1 MGGIILAAMI
11 AAFLLLPASIVAYR
25 VATAPPEQ
33 PHDAA
38 DFHYCAPLFQAD
50 PGLFQ
55 SRLILVL
62 LLVTG

>member
-1 MGGIILAAMI
+1 MVDVTEIYVHWYAGRSKSELSASLGVDRKTIRKYLAPAGAAGI
-11 AAFLLLPASIVAYR
+11 
-25 VATAPPEQ
+25 T
-33 PHDAA
+33 
-38 DFHYCAPLFQAD
+38 